1 MLSFSLSTLPQAQL
15 SYKIT
20 LVTWLYFSSRCII
33 VTTMRDVTVPS
44 IPSLSP
50 PELREHLRRERANGV
65 KLQAIGVRFGVS
77 HVAVGHWIAGTRRPS
92 RTVLILAG
100 YLARDHAGEWP
111 MGGNL
116 SVKGGGDG
124 FDVQVTKVGKN
135 KKSG

>member
-1 MLSFSLSTLPQAQL
+1 
-15 SYKIT
+15 
-20 LVTWLYFSSRCII
+20 
-33 VTTMRDVTVPS
+33 MRDVLATSTP
-44 IPSLSP
+44 PLSP
-50 PELREHLRRERANGV
+50 LEFREYLLQERARGC

-77 HVAVGHWIAGTRRPS
+77 HVAVGHWIAGSRKPS
-92 RTVLILAG
+92 RTALILAG
-100 YLARDHAGEWP
+100 YLARESAGEWP